1 MPPSHAHENPDD
13 QAPLDP
19 MQEVMVL
26 AVGDDVELRSIAD
39 ELKLRC
45 VDGSEVSAVA
55 MDAAPVVMD
64 QATLVLL
71 RREDG
76 ALAIADP
83 SELSRPI
90 ACDLLADDVTSG
102 AGRTLRQPLARALG
116 LHRKPARDTR
126 FIDATAGW
134 GRDAWRAAAFE
145 CRVLAI
151 ERQPIVALLL
161 RDALRRA
168 RESKPDIAGR
178 ITLIAGNAVTVLQQI
193 SQQIGSGGEVYAAG
207 DALID
212 SEPLESAEPFRGADA
227 VLLDPMFP
235 LGRHAA
241 ERKPLRIL
249 RRLSGD
255 DSDAASLFAAAQAA
269 GIHRVVVKRPSKAP
283 PLSPNPQVVQKGKA
297 VRYDVYFP

>member
-193 SQQIGSGGEVYAAG
+193 SQQI
-207 DALID
+207 D